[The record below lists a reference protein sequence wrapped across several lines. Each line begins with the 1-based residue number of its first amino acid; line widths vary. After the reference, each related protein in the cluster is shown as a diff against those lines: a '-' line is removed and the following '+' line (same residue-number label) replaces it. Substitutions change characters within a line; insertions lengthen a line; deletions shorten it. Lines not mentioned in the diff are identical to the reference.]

1 MANTIGFGQGAV
13 NNTNGFG
20 KAPTNNTIDFGE
32 VCADSWSPET
42 NLTGTGTGF
51 SNTQS
56 TEYDAVDDYVD
67 LGSSTNLNFSGD
79 FTISAWIK
87 TDAIGSNQFVIDTST
102 SGTTGNGYALYIQT
116 NGKLRFWSYNAN
128 YAVDSTTTLS
138 TGTWYNVIVVFAS
151 STNYIYLNGSLENTS
166 SVSLTGTSNTSNLR
180 IGSSSVFGGTFNGH
194 IDEVALWSSNQGSN
208 ASTIGA
214 SVIDLSTYSPLSW
227 YRFEGTGTSATDSGS
242 EGNTGTLTNGV
253 IRSSDAPT

>member
-1 MANTIGFGQGAV
+1 MSSLYRSILNVQG
-13 NNTNGFG
+13 
-20 KAPTNNTIDFGE
+20 P
-32 VCADSWSPET
+32 S
-42 NLTGTGTGF
+42 F

-56 TEYDAVDDYVD
+56 LEFDAVDDYVD
-67 LGSSTNLNFSGD
+67 LGTSTNLNFSGD

-102 SGTTGNGYALYIQT
+102 SATTGNGYSLYIQT

-138 TGTWYNVIVVFAS
+138 TGVWYNVIVVFTS
-151 STNYIYLNGSLENTS
+151 STNYLYLNGSLENTTF
-166 SVSLTGTSNTSNLR
+166 VSLSATSNTTNLR
-180 IGSSSVFGGTFNGH
+180 IGSSSVFNGTFNGH
-194 IDEVALWSSNQGSN
+194 IDEVALWNSNQGSN

-227 YRFEGTGTSATDSGS
+227 YRFEGTGTTATDSGTG
-242 EGNTGTLTNGV
+242 GNDGTLTNGGIDNTIPMYSTDV
-253 IRSSDAPT
+253 PT